1 MPKIIINGKEI
12 EFEKGMTVL
21 QACELADVEI
31 PRFCY
36 HEKLSI
42 AGNCRMCLVELE
54 KSPKPIASCAMPA
67 AEGMNIKTNT
77 HLVEKARKGVMEFLL
92 ANHPLDCPVCDQG
105 GECDLQDQSMYYGVD
120 KSRFI
125 ENKRQVKEKYMGP
138 LIKTQMTRCIH
149 CTRCV
154 RFATEVAGVPEI
166 GAIGRGENMEITT
179 YLEKAMESELSAN
192 VIDLCPV
199 GALTSKPY
207 AFEARPWELK
217 KTESIDVM
225 DAVGSNIR
233 IDTYNWEVKRI
244 LPRLNNDI
252 NEEWISDKTR
262 YSCDGLLKQ
271 RLDVPYIK
279 KDNKLQKSNWDEA
292 ITLLADKIQSINPN
306 EIGGHIGDMVNMENA
321 LSFKK
326 LFAILK
332 SKNLEFREKKFYI
345 NSSEKI
351 NYIFNSSIK
360 GIEESDLILLI
371 GSNPRHEATMLNAR
385 IRKTFVKKRI
395 PIFSIG
401 DPGELTYDYTVIG
414 NTTDDLKKILDN
426 EHEFSKKLSSS
437 NKPIIIIGESALE
450 LESGK
455 YIVEE
460 VKNFLKNNNFIS
472 KEWNAFNFLA
482 QNASTVGLI
491 DLKVL
496 SKEDEEKNSFFE
508 KLNKNQ
514 FKLLYL
520 LGSDNLDIKKD
531 NEFIVYQGSHGDR
544 GAEIADLVLP
554 SAAFTEQNGLF
565 ENLEGRVQESKKASY
580 PIGEALED
588 WKIFNLI
595 LKKLGKFNDLS
606 KFDSLRKEVLNL
618 IPNFTKLNELPNFE
632 EAQEVNTSSE
642 FISES
647 VNIKNLDYFYTN
659 SISRASKTMSECRQ
673 IKQKLKKQE
682 HKYMIEYLQI
692 LGQEVYKI
700 VFLLVPILVSVAM
713 IVWLDRRV
721 WGLVQK
727 RRGPNVVGPFGL
739 FQTLAD
745 ALKYIFKEII
755 IPASANKVVFI
766 LAPIVTMT
774 LALVAWAVIPMSEE
788 LVLSDINVGILYL
801 FAVSSLGVYGII
813 MGGWASNSKYPFL
826 GAIRSAAQM
835 VSYEVSIGII
845 IINVLLCVGS
855 LNLNDI
861 VIAQKNLWYVIPLFP
876 MFVIFFISALAE
888 TNRPPFDL
896 PEAEAELVAGYQTE
910 YSGMM
915 YAMFWLGEYANIL
928 LMCAMGSIL
937 FLGGWLPIMD
947 VYPLNIIPAPI
958 WMISKILFLFLLF
971 ALIKAIVPRYRYDQ
985 LMRLGWKIFLP
996 FSLIYLVFT
1005 ASFLFYFDK
1014 LPKVNF

>member
-1 MPKIIINGKEI
+1 MPKITINGKEI

-42 AGNCRMCLVELE
+42 AGNCRMCLVEME

-67 AEGMNIKTNT
+67 TEGMNIKTNT
-77 HLVEKARKGVMEFLL
+77 ASVEKARKGVMEFLL

-120 KSRFI
+120 KSRFV

-217 KTESIDVM
+217 KTESVDVM

-233 IDTYNWEVKRI
+233 VDTYNWEVKRI

-279 KDNKLQKSNWDEA
+279 INKKLQKSTWDEA
-292 ITLLADKIQSINPN
+292 ISLLVNKINSTNPD
-306 EIGGHIGDMVNMENA
+306 EIGGHIGDMVNLENA

-326 LFAILK
+326 LFSVLK
-332 SKNLEFREKKFYI
+332 SENLEFREKSFYI
-345 NSSEKI
+345 NSSEKS

-360 GIEESDLILLI
+360 GIEESDFILLI
-371 GSNPRHEATMLNAR
+371 GTNPRHEATMLNAR
-385 IRKTFVKKRI
+385 IRKVFVQKQI

-401 DPGELTYDYTVIG
+401 DPGDLTYEYTKVSSK
-414 NTTDDLKKILDN
+414 TDEIKKILNKEGDLAKKL
-426 EHEFSKKLSSS
+426 FSSKKPL
-437 NKPIIIIGESALE
+437 IIIGESALE
-450 LESGK
+450 LKSGK
-455 YIVEE
+455 YLVEG
-460 VKNFLKNNNFIS
+460 LKNILIKNNFIN
-472 KEWNAFNFLA
+472 KEWNAFNFLP

-491 DLKVL
+491 DLKIL

-508 KLNKNQ
+508 KLNNNK

-520 LGSDNLDIKKD
+520 LGSDNLEIKKN

-544 GAEIADLVLP
+544 GAEIADIVFP
-554 SAAFTEQNGLF
+554 SAAFTEQNGLY
-565 ENLEGRVQESKKASY
+565 ENLEGRVQECRKASY

-595 LKKLGKFNDLS
+595 LKKLDKNDKLLN
-606 KFDSLRKEVLNL
+606 FDSLRKETLSL
-618 IPNFTKLNELPNFE
+618 IPNFTEINELPSFDDS
-632 EAQEVNTSSE
+632 QVTNTSPYFFSE
-642 FISES
+642 I
-647 VNIKNLDYFYTN
+647 IKIRELDYFFTN

-673 IKQKLKKQE
+673 IKQDSKKT
-682 HKYMIEYLQI
+682 
-692 LGQEVYKI
+692 GT
-700 VFLLVPILVSVAM
+700 
-713 IVWLDRRV
+713 D
-721 WGLVQK
+721 
-727 RRGPNVVGPFGL
+727 N
-739 FQTLAD
+739 
-745 ALKYIFKEII
+745 
-755 IPASANKVVFI
+755 
-766 LAPIVTMT
+766 
-774 LALVAWAVIPMSEE
+774 
-788 LVLSDINVGILYL
+788 
-801 FAVSSLGVYGII
+801 
-813 MGGWASNSKYPFL
+813 
-826 GAIRSAAQM
+826 
-835 VSYEVSIGII
+835 
-845 IINVLLCVGS
+845 
-855 LNLNDI
+855 
-861 VIAQKNLWYVIPLFP
+861 
-876 MFVIFFISALAE
+876 
-888 TNRPPFDL
+888 
-896 PEAEAELVAGYQTE
+896 
-910 YSGMM
+910 
-915 YAMFWLGEYANIL
+915 
-928 LMCAMGSIL
+928 
-937 FLGGWLPIMD
+937 
-947 VYPLNIIPAPI
+947 
-958 WMISKILFLFLLF
+958 
-971 ALIKAIVPRYRYDQ
+971 
-985 LMRLGWKIFLP
+985 
-996 FSLIYLVFT
+996 
-1005 ASFLFYFDK
+1005 
-1014 LPKVNF
+1014 